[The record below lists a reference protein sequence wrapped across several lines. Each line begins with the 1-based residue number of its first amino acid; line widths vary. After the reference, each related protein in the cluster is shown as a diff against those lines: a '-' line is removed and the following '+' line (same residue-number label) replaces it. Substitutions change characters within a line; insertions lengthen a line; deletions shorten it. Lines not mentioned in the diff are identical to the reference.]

1 MNIIQELL
9 VLLQLDTELDKGV
22 IKSKLEILG
31 NDISSMSARYDTQIN
46 ELNSKLASKDSEL
59 SSIRSAL
66 GVEDG
71 ITLNTEAIKAKM
83 NDSKDIS
90 KVEEKYNEIIT
101 NLNVKFEQDKQEL
114 LNKLEE
120 EKKKAKDLNLQN
132 KISSIIPNIDAQD
145 GALDDIINLLKDGA
159 DFNNLNE
166 IIYKQGDTI
175 RRNEKGFELSLKDRL
190 AELESQKP
198 YLFKPKV
205 ENGSGVGGNTSNFSN
220 GVVGKQRSLFEQ
232 RMLDRRKQIGL

>member
-9 VLLQLDTELDKGV
+9 AMLQSDNELDKGI

-31 NDISSMSARYDTQIN
+31 NDISSMVTRYDTQIN
-46 ELNSKLASKDSEL
+46 ELNGKVSNKDSEL
-59 SSIRSAL
+59 TNIRSAL
-66 GVEDG
+66 NMEDG
-71 ITLNTEAIKAKM
+71 VTLNTEAIKAKM
-83 NDSKDIS
+83 SNSNDIT

-114 LNKLEE
+114 QNKLIQEQT
-120 EKKKAKDLNLQN
+120 KAKDLNIQN
-132 KISSIIPNIDAQD
+132 KISSIIPDINAQD
-145 GALDDIINLLKDGA
+145 GALEDIVTLLKDGA
-159 DFNNLNE
+159 NFNNLNE
-166 IIYKQGDTI
+166 IIYKQGDVI

-205 ENGSGVGGNTSNFSN
+205 ENGSGVGGNTPNLST
-220 GVVGKQRSLFEQ
+220 GKQRSLFEQ
-232 RMLDRRKQIGL
+232 RMLDRKKQIGL

>member
-9 VLLQLDTELDKGV
+9 SLLQSDSELDKAI

-31 NDISSMSARYDTQIN
+31 NDISSMSARHNTQIN
-46 ELNSKLASKDSEL
+46 ELNSKLANKDSEL
-59 SSIRSAL
+59 TNIRNAL

-90 KVEEKYNEIIT
+90 KIEEKYNEIIT

-114 LNKLEE
+114 QNKLEE

-132 KISSIIPNIDAQD
+132 KISSIIPSINAQD
-145 GALDDIINLLKDGA
+145 GALEDIITLLKDGA

-190 AELESQKP
+190 MELESQKP

-205 ENGSGVGGNTSNFSN
+205 ENGSGVGGNTSNLSN
-220 GVVGKQRSLFEQ
+220 GVGKQRSLFEQ